1 MAVYRLLVR
10 SLATRGRLISLGL
23 LGLLGVTVG
32 IALGASHPFD
42 PLDSGTHFIDA
53 FGLSVLVPVTT
64 LVFSSAALG
73 DATDDGT
80 LVYLWLRP
88 VRRSRLVL
96 AAFAA
101 SLTICLPLI
110 GIPLVVAAAFVNGGP
125 ELVSGTAMAAAV
137 SVVAYCAPVHRA
149 GAFASAV
156 PCRGVWR
163 TSCCGR
169 GSSHGRESRPDGSP
183 ALLLPVD
190 PVRVHRRRASVGHVL
205 TRGRHHRAARRG
217 GDCAGVRHPPPQ
229 RPRRR
234 LGLRL
239 RSVASL
245 PPFRRVDRR
254 RRRRRPCRPTSK
266 LLGRA
271 GLRRSLCPG
280 PPPGKPN
287 NIAWTT
293 PVRQRT

>member
-42 PLDSGTHFIDA
+42 PLDSGTHFVDA

-137 SVVAYCAPVHRA
+137 SVVAYCALFTAWGIRVRRALPWGLAYILLWEGFVARA
-149 GAFASAV
+149 GKSA
-156 PCRGVWR
+156 
-163 TSCCGR
+163 GR
-169 GSSHGRESRPDGSP
+169 L
-183 ALLLPVD
+183 ALLSYSQSIL
-190 PVRVHRRRASVGHVL
+190 SEY
-205 TRGRHHRAARRG
+205 T
-217 GDCAGVRHPPPQ
+217 GV
-229 RPRRR
+229 
-234 LGLRL
+234 GLRL
-239 RSVASL
+239 ATSALAVGIIVPLAVAVAAL
-245 PPFRRVDRR
+245 AYATHRLNVQDVD
-254 RRRRRPCRPTSK
+254 
-266 LLGRA
+266 
-271 GLRRSLCPG
+271 
-280 PPPGKPN
+280 
-287 NIAWTT
+287 
-293 PVRQRT
+293 